1 MVLPNFCNGTKSTI
15 LAFSVLIFNQPI
27 SDNKFNIKSHRSP
40 ISKSIFHIVIFKVFD
55 LNSRNRLTSKAGL
68 WFVLQLSSKSKL
80 APFSGNL
87 PLPTSEVPKSYFIL
101 EVSSHCDGESFSPPP
116 AMSYFQDLEEKASCT
131 RVGPFGEPYN
141 VMIMGQFTEI
151 LPSATKCMG
160 SHV

>member
-1 MVLPNFCNGTKSTI
+1 MPGSVVP
-15 LAFSVLIFNQPI
+15 LAMF
-27 SDNKFNIKSHRSP
+27 RT
-40 ISKSIFHIVIFKVFD
+40 VIFKVFD

-68 WFVLQLSSKSKL
+68 RFVLQLSSKSKL
-80 APFSGNL
+80 AAFNGNL
-87 PLPTSEVPKSYFIL
+87 TLPTEVSKFYFIL
-101 EVSSHCDGESFSPPP
+101 EVSRHCDGESFSPPP
-116 AMSYFQDLEEKASCT
+116 AMSYFQDLAEKASCT